1 VNLQALA
8 REFFSTNNEDYWRW
22 VGSILFKEF

>member
-8 REFFSTNNEDYWRW
+8 SEFFSMDKEDYSRR
-22 VGSILFKEF
+22 VGSILFKE

>member
-1 VNLQALA
+1 VNFQALA
-8 REFFSTNNEDYWRW
+8 REFFTMDNEDYFRR